1 MSDFYNESEWMGG
14 KKEDSPT
21 PKSIYDYDYGSSSSY
36 YSRSFRSGLGWGYN
50 RFMDSIPTFKFNSSL
65 SDEIKLFEVLQ
76 KAINDTK
83 VLVDILNFPK
93 PIELVVSPDE
103 YEEGVNIFLP
113 TTVMDKTSLS
123 DSEKIFI
130 INGLGLHEAAHL
142 KYTDRH
148 SFGKFLKTV
157 KEKSS
162 TPLFKIASLFINLVE
177 DFRVNSKLLQ
187 DRTGLKVFIEK
198 LDEFKYNEVKNSLS
212 ETRDELYNDFILS
225 IISLISFPNKID
237 KSKLDSFSKVEY
249 MQSAL
254 ESISDL
260 IKTTVPKST
269 IDSCNLGWKCALI
282 LEDFIKEDIL
292 KEAGAKG
299 KIKGKGEADGGEGV
313 AGGKSGGISSKLG
326 DKLSSMFR
334 KVSKAFKGS
343 FSYSEFDPTGEK
355 KLSELDSTTN
365 SSIKRGD
372 SRLQELLTGKA
383 MVGSTKNAIFEKLS
397 NSDDA
402 TSRYLSIK
410 EKISKYIPIIKKS
423 VKLSDKNYEYVI
435 SGCRSGLLDTNKL
448 AEAYQGVPQVYV
460 RKGVVTTNKT
470 AVCVLIDESGSMYG
484 KGKIGVAQEAAILIN
499 EALGNLPGV
508 DLYIYGHTADIKS
521 DNETVVRIYKE
532 GNKTPKT
539 DKYLL
544 GNISSNY
551 LCQNRDGNAI
561 REVTG
566 RVRNFT
572 KSKCFLFIL
581 SDGEPG
587 AYNYGGHEAREDV
600 KEAVTA
606 AEKNNFEVVQVTIDH
621 ISKES
626 CEEMG
631 FKNSINLDND
641 LSNFPERLAKII
653 KTAVLKDKETKIS
666 N

>member
-1 MSDFYNESEWMGG
+1 MSDFYNESGWMGG

-21 PKSIYDYDYGSSSSY
+21 PKSIYNYDYGSSSSY
-36 YSRSFRSGLGWGYN
+36 YSRSFSSGLGWGYN
-50 RFMDSIPTFKFNSSL
+50 RFMDSIPTFKFNPSL

-93 PIELVVSPDE
+93 PIELVVLPDE
-103 YEEGVNIFLP
+103 YKEGVNIFLP

-142 KYTDRH
+142 KYTDRR
-148 SFGKFLKTV
+148 SFNKFLKTV

-162 TPLFKIASLFINLVE
+162 TPIFKLASLFINLVE

-212 ETRDELYNDFILS
+212 DTRDELYNDFILS

-254 ESISDL
+254 NSISDL

-269 IDSCNLGWKCALI
+269 IDSCNLGWKCALT
-282 LEDFIKEDIL
+282 LEDIIKEDIL
-292 KEAGAKG
+292 KEAGAKS
-299 KIKGKGEADGGEGV
+299 KVKGKGEADGSEGSE
-313 AGGKSGGISSKLG
+313 GGKSGDVSSKLEG
-326 DKLSSMFR
+326 KLGSVYR

-343 FSYSEFDPTGEK
+343 FSYSEFDPDSAK
-355 KLSELDSTTN
+355 QVELNSTTN
-365 SSIKRGD
+365 SSIKKED

-397 NSDDA
+397 NSNVA
-402 TSRYLSIK
+402 TSEYLSIK
-410 EKISKYIPIIKKS
+410 ERISKYVPIIKKS

-470 AVCVLIDESGSMYG
+470 AVCVLIDESGSMWG
-484 KGKIGVAQEAAILIN
+484 RNKIIVAQEAAILIN

-521 DNETVVRIYKE
+521 SNETVVRIYKE

-544 GNISSNY
+544 GNISNNY

-587 AYNYGGHEAREDV
+587 ACGYGGQKAREDV
-600 KEAVTA
+600 KEAVIN

-621 ISKES
+621 IDKEK